1 LSFFYVP
8 RFEEIGDRLTLI
20 DFLYKVEHFLGLMVE
35 SGRDSRDE
43 SIFVPG
49 LVDSMRKAWVG
60 DVAGTS
66 ASERF
71 DAARTA
77 VAETPEKTLVAYGL
91 TGTAL
96 HFKMSVLLHWAEI
109 YNAEGGRK
117 FLGKLI
123 ELIDVVLKSL
133 FKAAGVDDA
142 LEELKDFIWG
152 SVKDD

>member
-1 LSFFYVP
+1 
-8 RFEEIGDRLTLI
+8 
-20 DFLYKVEHFLGLMVE
+20 MVE
-35 SGRDSRDE
+35 SGLDSQGDE
-43 SIFVPG
+43 IFVPG
-49 LVDSMRKAWVG
+49 LITSMRLAWIG
-60 DVAGTS
+60 DAPGTG
-66 ASERF
+66 ARDRF
-71 DAARTA
+71 HAARTA

-96 HFKMSVLLHWAEI
+96 RFKMSVLLHWAVI

-123 ELIDVVLKSL
+123 DLIDVVLKSL

-142 LEELKDFIWG
+142 IEELKDFIWG